1 MLWMS
6 PPRNDVSHRLIE
18 CPLSTRCGHYRQSQC
33 GMLPIAVSDVS
44 SAIVTHD
51 QLRSRKLSDQCIRS
65 TLLDRESEKERQRR
79 QALQV
84 PRLRKGSHGQD
95 LAQRT
100 RSRPFIALRPR
111 FDGLLSERPGPQTR
125 PASPCGHLRIFVRT
139 VLRIGGR
146 YGRTGSAAVSMSD
159 AGSLR
164 TTCGSAR
171 RGWNGR
177 R

>member
-33 GMLPIAVSDVS
+33 GMLPIAVPDVF

-111 FDGLLSERPGPQTR
+111 FDGLLREWPGHQR
-125 PASPCGHLRIFVRT
+125 MASRCGHLRIFPRT
-139 VLRIGGR
+139 ISRIGGR
-146 YGRTGSAAVSMSD
+146 YGRTNSSKAIMSDDGSAK
-159 AGSLR
+159 
-164 TTCGSAR
+164 TTRGSAR
-171 RGWNGR
+171 RGSNGR